1 PKQHVNDPSR
11 LMQQGLTSQQI
22 IGYSPSGQAN
32 GKQPFWPYD
41 YKNLGPRLAVGY
53 SPGATGGLFKSLFGG
68 PGKSSIRA
76 GFGIVYDHFG
86 EPLIDTYDANGA
98 FGLNTVVTNAASV
111 QTVDG
116 SARFTGLN
124 DIPMASKIGP
134 LLAPRPTD
142 PFPFTP

>member
-1 PKQHVNDPSR
+1 
-11 LMQQGLTSQQI
+11 MEQGQTSSQI
-22 IGYSPSGQAN
+22 VSYSPNGQAN

-41 YKNLGPRLAVGY
+41 YKNLGPRFSIAY
-53 SPGATGGLFKSLFGG
+53 SPAATGGLFKSLFGG

-124 DIPMASKIGP
+124 DIPTQSADS
-134 LLAPRPTD
+134 LLLNPAPTA
-142 PFPFTP
+142 PFPYTPPVS